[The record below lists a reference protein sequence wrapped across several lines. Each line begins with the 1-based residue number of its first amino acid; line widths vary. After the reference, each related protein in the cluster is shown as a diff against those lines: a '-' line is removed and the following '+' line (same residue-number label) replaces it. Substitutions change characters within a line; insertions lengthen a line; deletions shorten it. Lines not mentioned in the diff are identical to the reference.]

1 MRPIARETIVDR
13 RQPSLRWTAV
23 IAGAT
28 VGVALWVLLQVIG
41 MGAGLATVNLDDSG
55 SLRSVGIGTTVWT
68 ILAPLIAL
76 FIGGLVA
83 GRIADTF
90 DYKVG
95 AMHGFVAWSIASL
108 AGVLAVAW
116 LVSAIAGGA
125 ARMAYTELPMSKSVE
140 VDPTMRAQEIAQAT
154 DTTGKILLG
163 AGVTLLLGLGAAV
176 GGGAIGARN
185 LPRQRQRTQEVP
197 VVPPPAEPP
206 VDAPHVK
213 PKETP

>member
-1 MRPIARETIVDR
+1 M
-13 RQPSLRWTAV
+13 L
-23 IAGAT
+23 AGAT
-28 VGVALWVLLQVIG
+28 IGVALWVLLQVIG
-41 MGAGLATVNLDDSG
+41 MGAGLATVKLDDSG

-76 FIGGLVA
+76 FVGGLVA
-83 GRIADTF
+83 GRIASTY
-90 DYKVG
+90 DYKSG
-95 AMHGFVAWSIASL
+95 AMHGFVTWSIASL

-125 ARMAYTELPMSKSVE
+125 ARMAYAELPMSESIE
-140 VDPTMRAQEIAQAT
+140 VDPTMRAQEIAKAT

-163 AGVTLLLGLGAAV
+163 AGVTLLLGLGAAL
-176 GGGAIGARN
+176 GGGALAARKPAR
-185 LPRQRQRTQEVP
+185 PRHRTQEVP

-206 VDAPHVK
+206 ADAPHVT